1 MCFPSVSI
9 IVPTKGEG
17 HGIAKVLESIKPY
30 SDDII
35 VVDGHSEDG
44 TREIAERC
52 GARFFLD
59 NRKGKGD
66 AMQVGIEKAKG
77 EVLVFFDADGSHE
90 PKDIPRLVQPIFD
103 NHADLVIGSR
113 RTGGSEDVE
122 ISFRGMIRAFGC
134 DLIVMLLN
142 YRWNVHFT
150 DILYSFRAIRRDIV
164 QHLTLKA
171 TDFVIEQEM
180 VIHCLK
186 KGYRVLEIP
195 SREYARGWGQSKLK
209 TISGLKFLWH
219 LFIETIYP

>member
-1 MCFPSVSI
+1 MYLPGVSI

-17 HGIAKVLESIKPY
+17 QGIARVLESLKHY
-30 SDDII
+30 TDDVV

-44 TREIAERC
+44 TREIASRS

-66 AMQVGIEKAKG
+66 AMLVGIEQAKG
-77 EVLVFFDADGSHE
+77 SVLLFFDGDGSHE
-90 PKDIPRLVQPIFD
+90 PKDIPRLVQPILED
-103 NHADLVIGSR
+103 RADLVIGSR

-122 ISFRGMIRAFGC
+122 ISPRGMVRAFGC

-142 YRWNVHFT
+142 RRWNVRFT

-164 QHLTLKA
+164 PHLGLTA

-180 VIHCLK
+180 VIRCLK
-186 KGYRVLEIP
+186 KGYRVLEVP
-195 SREYARGWGQSKLK
+195 SHEYARQWGTPKLR
-209 TISGLKFLWH
+209 TITGVKFLWH
-219 LFIETIYP
+219 LFKEAISR